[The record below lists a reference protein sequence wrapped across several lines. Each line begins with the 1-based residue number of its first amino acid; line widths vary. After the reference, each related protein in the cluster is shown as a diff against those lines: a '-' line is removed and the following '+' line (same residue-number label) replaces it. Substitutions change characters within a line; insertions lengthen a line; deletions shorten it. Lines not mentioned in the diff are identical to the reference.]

1 MKQVKPY
8 LQHILQECDFLIEKS
23 KCMDYSEF
31 VNDPVMMRAFVR
43 SLEIVGEAV
52 KQIPEDFR
60 ERYPSIPWRE
70 ISGMRDKLIHEYFGV
85 NYKIVWKTVVEEIPK
100 LRSQIE
106 GILEEGS

>member
-1 MKQVKPY
+1 
-8 LQHILQECDFLIEKS
+8 
-23 KCMDYSEF
+23 MDYNEF

-43 SLEIVGEAV
+43 SLEIIGEAV

-60 ERYPSIPWRE
+60 KRYPSIPWKE

-100 LRSQIE
+100 LKSQIE
-106 GILEEGS
+106 RILEEGI